1 MENNKNEEQAGP
13 EQRNSVPSFDEYFS
27 MNEQE
32 KDHAIERSVL
42 RLQNRIRQIL
52 YLLEIENNPSEK
64 PPHDGQPD
72 DHPRKK
78 Q

>member
-1 MENNKNEEQAGP
+1 MENNKNEEQAGT
-13 EQRNSVPSFDEYFS
+13 EQPSKVPSFDEYFN

-52 YLLEIENNPSEK
+52 YLLEIENNPSVK
-64 PPHDGQPD
+64 PPHDAQSN